1 MPLLD
6 VLLELD
12 IDLLIN
18 VDPVQGNADL
28 SRLKREAGER
38 ICFWGGVNSAITLS
52 RGSEHE
58 MRDAVTFAIS
68 TLAPGGGFILSAVDV
83 LFEDTPWSN
92 VLRMIERRQE
102 IGTYSIKI

>member
-6 VLLELD
+6 VFLELG

-18 VDPVQGNADL
+18 VDPVQGKADL

-38 ICFWGGVNSAITLS
+38 ICFWGGVNSAITLG
-52 RGSEHE
+52 RGNRDEI
-58 MRDAVTFAIS
+58 RDAVTFAIS

-92 VLRMIERRQE
+92 VLRMIERWRE
-102 IGTYSIKI
+102 IGTYPIRI